1 MAAVTHTTP
10 RGGGILLPKSTLIV
24 GTDNEAIVASTVW
37 TGPWAFGVAMVKY
50 LTTPA
55 SVIVTL
61 DLLPGGVSE
70 DAVQLYTSTN
80 TIAFRLIGPAEGL
93 RGLLFRAE
101 DTLRLTINGGG
112 AGVFAKGWIYSG
124 NIGM

>member
-1 MAAVTHTTP
+1 MAAVTQSTP

-24 GTDNEAIVASTVW
+24 GTDNEAIVELTVW
-37 TGPWAFGVAMVKY
+37 TGPWVFGVAMVRY
-50 LTTPA
+50 ITAPA
-55 SVIVTL
+55 SVTVTL
-61 DLLPGGVSE
+61 DLLPGGVSG
-70 DAVQLYTSTN
+70 DAIQLYTSTN

-93 RGLLFRAE
+93 RGLLFPAE
-101 DTLRLTINGGG
+101 DTLRLTIGGGG